1 MGNLNWFLRYL
12 LLVLET
18 SLSVIIKGE
27 QDGDRKSK
35 RKERNKLFILYKI
48 FIKFIVSRNACR
60 YITANRELPGFKI
73 PIVLFLQILGVFLVM
88 FLKKTIFV
96 ISTVLWIFFWLFFE

>member
-48 FIKFIVSRNACR
+48 LN
-60 YITANRELPGFKI
+60 KI
-73 PIVLFLQILGVFLVM
+73 HCF
-88 FLKKTIFV
+88 
-96 ISTVLWIFFWLFFE
+96 